1 VRAVARDDICVLLL
15 PEPLKRFALHD
26 QADDLLRADG
36 VVAVDPPR
44 MPYSAFGRVPLGL
57 GDGLAARQGRRLV
70 RTLRRKLGEPRV
82 VVIFHPLQYQ
92 LGRAVIAQ
100 SPGAELWYW
109 RARREERLPGLGD
122 HARERLEALHEQ
134 AAERAAVVICGSDE
148 LARLEGIAG
157 RRPVLVPPTAD
168 GFPAPPV
175 PEVVAICLE
184 RLGADTDWALLRAVA
199 TQLRNRLLVLLAGET
214 AEDECRGDEDY
225 AWCRSSANLVW
236 LGPVPDAVAARL
248 VACADV
254 GLAPLRAGPFADAA
268 APTSILRCARLGRR
282 TVTPDLAGRQTW
294 APAVTVADGPEGVA
308 EALLACAGDRA
319 RPDEE
324 LREWAGEQTARALND
339 PLWQRLAD
347 AGIDMRV
354 SR

>member
-1 VRAVARDDICVLLL
+1 VRAVEGADICVLLL
-15 PEPLKRFALHD
+15 PEPLEASSVRD

-57 GDGLAARQGRRLV
+57 GDGLAARQARRLV

-109 RARREERLPGLGD
+109 RSQRVERAPGLSD
-122 HARERLEALHEQ
+122 RARDRLETLHEQ
-134 AAERAAVVICGSDE
+134 AAERAALVICASDE
-148 LARLEGIAG
+148 LARIEGVAG
-157 RRPVLVPPTAD
+157 RRPVLVPPAAD

-175 PEVVAICLE
+175 PEVVAVCLD
-184 RLGADTDWALLRAVA
+184 RLGGDTDWALLRAVA
-199 TQLRNRLLVLLAGET
+199 QQLRNRLVVLLAGET

-225 AWCRSSANLVW
+225 AWCRESPNLVW
-236 LGPVPDAVAARL
+236 LGPVPEAVAARL

-254 GLAPLRAGPFADAA
+254 GLAPLRADSSSDSA
-268 APTSILRCARLGRR
+268 APKSILQCARLGRR
-282 TVTPDLAGRQTW
+282 TVTPEVAGVRMW
-294 APAVTVADGPEGVA
+294 ARAAVAANGPEAIA
-308 EALLACAGDRA
+308 EALLRFAGARA

-324 LREWAGEQTARALND
+324 LREWALEQTARVQDD

-347 AGIDMRV
+347 AGIDVRV